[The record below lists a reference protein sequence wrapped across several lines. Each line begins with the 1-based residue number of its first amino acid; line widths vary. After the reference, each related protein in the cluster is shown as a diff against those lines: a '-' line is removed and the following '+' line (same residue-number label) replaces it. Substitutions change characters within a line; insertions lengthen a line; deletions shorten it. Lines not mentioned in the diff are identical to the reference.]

1 MTNELRRFRKILTA
15 NRGEIACRII
25 WTCKEMGIGTVAV
38 HSEVDR
44 DSLHVRFADESACIG
59 PAPSAQSYLN
69 IPAIISAAEIF
80 NVDAIHPGYGFL
92 AESSYFAEICEACN
106 IKFIGPRP
114 DVIRLM
120 GEKVEAR
127 RAMQAAGIPILP
139 GSPDAL
145 QSETEALKF
154 ARDIGFPV
162 IVKAS
167 AGGGGRGMRVVQSEK
182 ELGKALETASTEAA
196 AAFKNGDVYIE
207 RFVERPRHIEIQ
219 ILADEYGECT
229 YLGEREC
236 SIQRR
241 HQKLLEESPSPIMN
255 PKLPE
260 QMGVSSVNACKSI
273 GYSSAGTVEFLL
285 DENNQ
290 FYFMEMN
297 TRIQVQHPVTG
308 MVTLTGLRRNQIPV
322 AEGEPLSFTQDD
334 VIMVGHAIECRI
346 NAENPETFAPSPG
359 TITTFNLPGGPG
371 VRLDTYVYPDYHVP
385 PFYDSLIA
393 KVIVHARTRELAI
406 ARMRR
411 ALDAMVVEGIK
422 TTIPLH
428 LKIMDN
434 PDFQAGNFSTRFM
447 EDFLDK
453 NRLREPTTVPTAS
466 AALTGVS
473 A

>member
-1 MTNELRRFRKILTA
+1 MTTATRQFRKILIA

-25 WTCKEMGIGTVAV
+25 WTCKEMGIRTVAV
-38 HSEVDR
+38 HSDVDR
-44 DSLHVRFADESACIG
+44 DSLHVRFADESVCIG

-92 AESSYFAEICEACN
+92 AESAYFAEICEACN

-114 DVIRLM
+114 EVIQLM
-120 GEKVEAR
+120 GDKVEAR
-127 RAMQAAGIPILP
+127 RAMKAAGVPITP
-139 GSPDAL
+139 GS
-145 QSETEALKF
+145 TEALHSEEEAIAI
-154 ARDIGFPV
+154 AREIGFPV

-167 AGGGGRGMRVVQSEK
+167 AGGGGRGMRVVRSEA
-182 ELGKALETASTEAA
+182 ELGHALETASNEAA

-219 ILADEYGECT
+219 VLADEFGECV

-241 HQKLLEESPSPIMN
+241 HQKLLEEAPSPVMT
-255 PKLPE
+255 PE
-260 QMGVSSVNACKSI
+260 LRQQMGEVAVNACKAI
-273 GYSSAGTVEFLL
+273 GYSSAGTFEFLL
-285 DENNQ
+285 DEDKR

-297 TRIQVQHPVTG
+297 TRIQVEHPVTE
-308 MVTLTGLRRNQIPV
+308 MVTLTDIVRNQIRI
-322 AEGEPLSFTQDD
+322 AEGEPLGYSQDD
-334 VIMVGHAIECRI
+334 VIIVGHAIECRI
-346 NAENPETFAPSPG
+346 NAESPDTFIPSPG

-371 VRLDTYVYPDYHVP
+371 VRLDTYVYPGYRVP
-385 PFYDSLIA
+385 PFYDSMIA

-411 ALDAMVVEGIK
+411 ALDAMVIEGIK

-428 LKIMDN
+428 LKIMDD
-434 PDFQAGNFSTRFM
+434 PDFQAGNISTRFM
-447 EDFLDK
+447 EEFLARNGVK
-453 NRLREPTTVPTAS
+453 EKPTGTAA
-466 AALTGVS
+466 AALTGGS